1 VSDHNGDRPRGGWI
15 KPFLAGMVATGAG
28 WVIAETLAAR
38 RSRIDRRLVRRPGP
52 DDDVAPVVI
61 VPGIMGSGLHRADGT
76 QVWLNLR
83 NAVGQYNLGLPF
95 TVPLAESRDELI
107 PGALLGAE
115 AMMPR
120 LFGFTEYYDL
130 IEMLEL
136 VGFRA
141 STRGERKRAVHH
153 VFAYDWR
160 RDLVESARRLDATL
174 EELAGQEPDWDGRFN
189 LVGHSMGGL
198 VARYYLRYGTAEPAP
213 DQPVTWAGAKRIR
226 NLILVAT
233 PSGGSLPAL
242 EGLLFGNRV
251 GLSYTT
257 LAAPVIA
264 RMPSVYQLIPPAGTK
279 SLLDQEL
286 EPLEVDLHDVETWKR
301 FGWGPFASKATR
313 LEGLTSSDLE
323 AYPSFVEAALARAR
337 AFHDALARTPRTPC
351 PVRVSILG
359 GDCLP
364 TLARGVLSGKDGHPP
379 RFEPRTRR
387 EAEAMLDAGDGRVTR
402 ASLLAS
408 HLPWAEDH
416 VESCGIPEASEVFV
430 GSADHH
436 GIYREP
442 TFQSILMRMLLRRP
456 RPRPAELTAASHG
469 SATGTEVTGTQAS
482 ATLDRLVPTD

>member
-1 VSDHNGDRPRGGWI
+1 MSDGDGRRRASWI

-28 WVIAETLAAR
+28 WVIAETIASR
-38 RSRIDRRLVRRPGP
+38 RLRLDRRLLRRPGP
-52 DDDVAPVVI
+52 ADDVAPVVV

-95 TVPLAESRDELI
+95 RVPLAESRDELI
-107 PGALLGAE
+107 PGALLGSD

-120 LFGFTEYYDL
+120 MFGFTEYYDL
-130 IEMLEL
+130 LEMLEL

-141 STRGERKRAVHH
+141 SSRAERQGARHH

-160 RDLVESARRLDATL
+160 RDLVESACRLDDTL
-174 EELAGQEPDWDGRFN
+174 EELAGSSADGDGRFN

-198 VARYYLRYGTAEPAP
+198 VARYYLRYGTAEPTP
-213 DQPVTWAGAKRIR
+213 DQPITWAGAKRIR
-226 NLILVAT
+226 NLILVAV
-233 PSGGSLPAL
+233 PNGGSLPAL

-264 RMPSVYQLIPPAGTK
+264 RMPSVYQLIPPAGTDTMLAHDLK
-279 SLLDQEL
+279 
-286 EPLEVDLHDVETWKR
+286 PLPIDLQDVETWKR
-301 FGWGPFASKATR
+301 FGWGPFASGSAARQEGFTKA
-313 LEGLTSSDLE
+313 DLE
-323 AYPSFVEAALARAR
+323 VYPSFVEAALGRAR
-337 AFHDALARTPRTPC
+337 AFHDALARVPRTPC

-364 TLARGVLSGKDGHPP
+364 TLARGIVSSKEGHPP
-379 RFEPRTRR
+379 RFEPWTRR
-387 EAEAMLDAGDGRVTR
+387 EAEVMLAAGDGRVTR
-402 ASLLAS
+402 DSLLAS
-408 HLPWAEDH
+408 HLPPADDH
-416 VESCGIPEASEVFV
+416 VDSCGIPEVSEVFV

-456 RPRPAELTAASHG
+456 RPRLQAAATA
-469 SATGTEVTGTQAS
+469 
-482 ATLDRLVPTD
+482 

>member
-1 VSDHNGDRPRGGWI
+1 VSEGERRGSWI
-15 KPFLAGMVATGAG
+15 KPFLAGVVATSAG
-28 WVIAETLAAR
+28 WVIAESLLGR
-38 RSRIDRRLVRRPGP
+38 RPRLDRRLVRRPGP
-52 DDDVAPVVI
+52 EDDVAPVVV
-61 VPGIMGSGLHRADGT
+61 VPGIMGSGLHRSDGT

-95 TVPLAESRDELI
+95 KVPLADSRDELI
-107 PGALLGAE
+107 PGALLGAQE
-115 AMMPR
+115 MMPR

-130 IEMLEL
+130 LEMLEL

-141 STRGERKRAVHH
+141 SSRGERRRAVHH

-160 RDLVESARRLDATL
+160 RDLTESARRLHDTL
-174 EELAGQEPDWDGRFN
+174 EQLADASDGDGRFN

-198 VARYYLRYGTAEPAP
+198 VARHYLRYGGAEPAP
-213 DQPVTWAGAKRIR
+213 DQPVTWAGARRIR

-264 RMPSVYQLIPPAGTK
+264 RMPSVYQLIPPAGTNAV
-279 SLLDQEL
+279 LDHDL
-286 EPLEVDLHDVETWKR
+286 TPLPIDLHDVQTWRR
-301 FGWGPFASKATR
+301 FGWGPYASRSSAR
-313 LEGLTSSDLE
+313 LAGFTNEDLE
-323 AYPSFVEAALARAR
+323 AYPSFLDAALTRAR
-337 AFHDALARTPRTPC
+337 EFHDGLARTPRTPC

-364 TLARGVLSGKDGHPP
+364 TLARGIVSSREGHAP
-379 RFEPRTRR
+379 RFEPRSRR

-408 HLPWAEDH
+408 HVPGADEHD
-416 VESCGIPEASEVFV
+416 ESCGIPEASEVFV

-456 RPRPAELTAASHG
+456 RPLLRAATA
-469 SATGTEVTGTQAS
+469 
-482 ATLDRLVPTD
+482 

>member
-1 VSDHNGDRPRGGWI
+1 VSDDDQQRSRGWI
-15 KPFLAGMVATGAG
+15 MPFLAGVIATSAG
-28 WVIAETLAAR
+28 WVIAETIASR
-38 RSRIDRRLVRRPGP
+38 RQRLDRRLVRRPGP
-52 DDDVAPVVI
+52 DDDVAPVVV
-61 VPGIMGSGLHRADGT
+61 VPGIMGSGLQRADGT

-95 TVPLAESRDELI
+95 TVPLADSRDELV
-107 PGALLGAE
+107 PGALLGSD

-130 IEMLEL
+130 LEMLEL

-141 STRGERKRAVHH
+141 SSRTDRRRAVYH

-160 RDLVESARRLDATL
+160 RDLVESAQRLHDTL
-174 EELAGQEPDWDGRFN
+174 ERLAVEGDGDGRFN
-189 LVGHSMGGL
+189 VVGHSMGGL
-198 VARYYLRYGTAEPAP
+198 VARYYLRYGTAEPRP
-213 DQPVTWAGAKRIR
+213 DQPVTWAGARRIR
-226 NLILVAT
+226 NLILVAV

-264 RMPSVYQLIPPAGTK
+264 RMPSVYQLIPPAGTN
-279 SLLDQEL
+279 SVLDHDLTPLPIDLL
-286 EPLEVDLHDVETWKR
+286 DVETWKR
-301 FGWGPFASKATR
+301 FGWGPFASRATTR
-313 LEGLTSSDLE
+313 LEGFTKEDLE
-323 AYPSFVEAALARAR
+323 VYPSFLEAALGRAR
-337 AFHDALARTPRTPC
+337 AFHDALARVPRTPC

-359 GDCLP
+359 GDCIP
-364 TLARGVLSGKDGHPP
+364 TLARGIVSSREGHPP

-387 EAEAMLDAGDGRVTR
+387 EAEAMLEAGDGRVTR
-402 ASLLAS
+402 ASLMAS
-408 HLPWAEDH
+408 HLPGADDH

-442 TFQSILMRMLLRRP
+442 TFQSIIMRMLLRRP
-456 RPRPAELTAASHG
+456 RPQLREATA
-469 SATGTEVTGTQAS
+469 
-482 ATLDRLVPTD
+482 